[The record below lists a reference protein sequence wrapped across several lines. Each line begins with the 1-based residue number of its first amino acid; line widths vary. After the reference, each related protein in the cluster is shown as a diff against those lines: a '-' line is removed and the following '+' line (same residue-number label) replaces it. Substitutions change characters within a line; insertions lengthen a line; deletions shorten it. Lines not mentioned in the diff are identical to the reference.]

1 MTTLWMV
8 GYHISNPYVL
18 LQISSLLKNNFSSWS
33 HITSHNPCLQICCS
47 SLFNAIL
54 ICGHIPAPSKLGLI
68 IPIPKSHTKD
78 LSITINYRGINLLS
92 VIGKV
97 FEKVLL
103 HRVSDQQ
110 DQLNPLQG
118 CFRPGFSCLHF
129 VFILQEAISF
139 VRERK
144 KKVFVAFLD
153 VKKAFDTVWHD
164 GLMFK
169 LALHKFP
176 MYIWHIL
183 INWYSS
189 STSAVLWNS
198 RISRSFRIRQGV
210 RQSAILSPLL
220 YSSFVHGLL
229 DQLSASGHGV

>member
-1 MTTLWMV
+1 M
-8 GYHISNPYVL
+8 
-18 LQISSLLKNNFSSWS
+18 
-33 HITSHNPCLQICCS
+33 
-47 SLFNAIL
+47 
-54 ICGHIPAPSKLGLI
+54 
-68 IPIPKSHTKD
+68 
-78 LSITINYRGINLLS
+78 
-92 VIGKV
+92 IGKV

-118 CFRPGFSCLHF
+118 GFRPGFSCLHF
-129 VFILQEAISF
+129 LQEAISF

-164 GLMFK
+164 SLMFK

-198 RISRSFRIRQGV
+198 CISHSFRIRQGV

-220 YSSFVHGLL
+220 YSSFVDGLL
-229 DQLSASGHGV
+229 DQLSAPGHGVYIDDVFCRAPMYADDLALVSDSAEDLQDMLDITSNYARLWHYQFNASKSAFNLW